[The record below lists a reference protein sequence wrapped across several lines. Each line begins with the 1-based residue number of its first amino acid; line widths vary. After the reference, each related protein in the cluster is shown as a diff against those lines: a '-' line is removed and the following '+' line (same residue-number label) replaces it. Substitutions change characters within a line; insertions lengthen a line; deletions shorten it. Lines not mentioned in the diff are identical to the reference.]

1 MFAPGKVAGTKSALA
16 AFRSQACSRDAAG
29 RLWKGE
35 PVQKGQSSLFIGAL
49 YALATAALLATQAPL
64 SFLAA
69 KQLSVAEFICVTELV
84 LLLCVPFMIRTHRSR
99 EHFVALLSSA
109 SNLGKFG
116 VLLLIGL
123 IGIVLYAFGLG
134 RGHPIVIAAVLNLDP
149 FWAAVIAYLAAG
161 KKIPTSFLTF
171 TLCLIVSFV
180 GAMLLA
186 VSQTDAQS
194 IGLQMFDSGSF
205 LALALA
211 LPVPVL
217 WALSGTFVGKWFSDF
232 DEYACIAVTFTM
244 AAVVVVPV
252 TLAIA
257 YAQSGLQL
265 TTDVLPA
272 LALLAIGTILA
283 TGFGR
288 VLYQRSLTITDNNNG
303 FVSVFFLLIP
313 ALTCLLSLGMSP
325 WIKELKFPVG
335 PLFFLGLGLV
345 AAPILVFLWQSQ
357 RKPNPSSPQEQNL
370 EPSIAV
376 SDPV

>member
-1 MFAPGKVAGTKSALA
+1 MFVLQQGGRNEIGSRGFKSE
-16 AFRSQACSRDAAG
+16 ACSRDPAG
-29 RLWKGE
+29 RPEKGVA
-35 PVQKGQSSLFIGAL
+35 VQKGRSNLFIGAL

-69 KQLSVAEFICVTELV
+69 KQLSVAEFIAVTELV
-84 LLLCVPFMIRTHRSR
+84 LLLCVPFMIWTRRSR
-99 EHFVALLSSA
+99 EQFVALVSSA
-109 SNLGKFG
+109 SNLAKFG

-123 IGIVLYAFGLG
+123 VGIVLYAFGLG

-149 FWAAVIAYLAAG
+149 FWAAVIAYLVAG

-171 TLCLIVSFV
+171 ALCLIVSFA

-186 VSQTDAQS
+186 ISQTDSQS
-194 IGLQMFDSGSF
+194 NGLQMFDSGAF
-205 LALALA
+205 LALGLA

-217 WALSGTFVGKWFSDF
+217 WALSGSLVGKWFSDF
-232 DEYACIAVTFTM
+232 DDHACIAVTFAM

-257 YAQSGLQL
+257 YARSGLQVS
-265 TTDVLPA
+265 TDVLPA
-272 LALLAIGTILA
+272 LALLALGTILA

-288 VLYQRSLTITDNNNG
+288 VLYQRSLTVTDNNNG

-313 ALTCLLSLGMSP
+313 AFTCLLSLAMAP

-335 PLFFLGLGLV
+335 PLFFLGLALV

-357 RKPNPSSPQEQNL
+357 RRADASSPQGQNF
-370 EPSIAV
+370 ETSVPV
-376 SDPV
+376 SDPA

>member
-1 MFAPGKVAGTKSALA
+1 M
-16 AFRSQACSRDAAG
+16 
-29 RLWKGE
+29 
-35 PVQKGQSSLFIGAL
+35 QKGQSSLFIGAL
-49 YALATAALLATQAPL
+49 YALTTAALLATQAPL

-99 EHFVALLSSA
+99 EHFVALLSSP

-186 VSQTDAQS
+186 VSQTDAPS

-217 WALSGTFVGKWFSDF
+217 WALSGSFVGKWFSDF

-252 TLAIA
+252 ALAIA

-265 TTDVLPA
+265 TTDILPA

-313 ALTCLLSLGMSP
+313 AFTCLLSLGMSP

-357 RKPNPSSPQEQNL
+357 RKPNPSSPQEQIL

>member
-1 MFAPGKVAGTKSALA
+1 
-16 AFRSQACSRDAAG
+16 
-29 RLWKGE
+29 
-35 PVQKGQSSLFIGAL
+35 
-49 YALATAALLATQAPL
+49 
-64 SFLAA
+64 
-69 KQLSVAEFICVTELV
+69 
-84 LLLCVPFMIRTHRSR
+84 
-99 EHFVALLSSA
+99 
-109 SNLGKFG
+109 
-116 VLLLIGL
+116 
-123 IGIVLYAFGLG
+123 
-134 RGHPIVIAAVLNLDP
+134 
-149 FWAAVIAYLAAG
+149 
-161 KKIPTSFLTF
+161 
-171 TLCLIVSFV
+171 
-180 GAMLLA
+180 
-186 VSQTDAQS
+186 
-194 IGLQMFDSGSF
+194 
-205 LALALA
+205 
-211 LPVPVL
+211 L

-313 ALTCLLSLGMSP
+313 AFTCLLSLGMSP

-357 RKPNPSSPQEQNL
+357 RKPNPSSPQEQIL

>member
-1 MFAPGKVAGTKSALA
+1 
-16 AFRSQACSRDAAG
+16 
-29 RLWKGE
+29 
-35 PVQKGQSSLFIGAL
+35 VQKGQSNLFLGGL

-69 KQLSVAEFICVTELV
+69 QQLSVAVFVGATELV
-84 LLLCVPFMIRTHRSR
+84 LLLCVPFMLLTRQSR
-99 EHFVALLSSA
+99 EHFVALLASA
-109 SNLGKFG
+109 ANLAKFG

-123 IGIVLYAFGLG
+123 VGILLYVFGLG

-149 FWAAVIAYLAAG
+149 FWAAVIAYLVAG
-161 KKIPTSFLTF
+161 KKIPTSLLTF
-171 TLCLIVSFV
+171 FLCLIVSFL

-186 VSQTDAQS
+186 VSQTDTQS
-194 IGLQMFDSGSF
+194 FGPQMFDSGSF
-205 LALALA
+205 LALGLA

-217 WALSGTFVGKWFSDF
+217 WALSGSFVGKWFSDF
-232 DEYACIAVTFTM
+232 DDYACIAVTFVM
-244 AAVVVVPV
+244 AAVVVIPV

-257 YAQSGLQL
+257 YSQSGLRL
-265 TTDVLPA
+265 TTDAVPA
-272 LALLAIGTILA
+272 LALLATGTILA

-288 VLYQRSLTITDNNNG
+288 VLYQRALTITDNNNG

-313 ALTCLLSLGMSP
+313 AFTCLLSLGMSP

-335 PLFFLGLGLV
+335 PLFFIGLALV

-357 RKPNPSSPQEQNL
+357 RKPDPSPARER
-370 EPSIAV
+370 EFDRAIPV

>member
-1 MFAPGKVAGTKSALA
+1 M
-16 AFRSQACSRDAAG
+16 
-29 RLWKGE
+29 
-35 PVQKGQSSLFIGAL
+35 QKGQSSLFLGAL
-49 YALATAALLATQAPL
+49 YALTTAALLATQAPL

-69 KQLSVAEFICVTELV
+69 KQLSVAVFIGVTELV
-84 LLLCVPFMIRTHRSR
+84 LLLCVPFMIRTRRSR

-109 SNLGKFG
+109 SNLAKFG

-149 FWAAVIAYLAAG
+149 FWAAVIAYLVAG

-171 TLCLIVSFV
+171 TLCLITSFV

-186 VSQTDAQS
+186 ISQTDAQS
-194 IGLQMFDSGSF
+194 IGLQMFNSGSF
-205 LALALA
+205 LALGLA

-217 WALSGTFVGKWFSDF
+217 WALSGSFVGKWFSDF
-232 DEYACIAVTFTM
+232 DEYACIAVTFAM
-244 AAVVVVPV
+244 AAVIVVPV

-257 YAQSGLQL
+257 YAQGGLQFN
-265 TTDVLPA
+265 TDALPA
-272 LALLAIGTILA
+272 LALLAIGTVLA

-288 VLYQRSLTITDNNNG
+288 VLYQRALTITDNNNG

-313 ALTCLLSLGMSP
+313 AFTCLLSLGMSP

-335 PLFFLGLGLV
+335 PLFFVGLGLV

-357 RKPNPSSPQEQNL
+357 RKPTPSSPQE
-370 EPSIAV
+370 PSFEHSISV

>member
-1 MFAPGKVAGTKSALA
+1 MRQDA
-16 AFRSQACSRDAAG
+16 SRKANT
-29 RLWKGE
+29 
-35 PVQKGQSSLFIGAL
+35 VQKGQSNLFLGGL
-49 YALATAALLATQAPL
+49 YALTTAALLATQAPF

-69 KQLSVAEFICVTELV
+69 KQLSVAVFIGVTELV
-84 LLLCVPFMIRTHRSR
+84 LLLCVPFMLRTRRSR
-99 EHFVALLSSA
+99 EHFLALLSSV
-109 SNLGKFG
+109 SNLVKFG

-123 IGIVLYAFGLG
+123 IGILLYVFGLG

-149 FWAAVIAYLAAG
+149 FWAAVIAYLVAG
-161 KKIPTSFLTF
+161 KKIPTSLLTF
-171 TLCLIVSFV
+171 TLCLIVSFI

-186 VSQTDAQS
+186 VSQTDAQT
-194 IGLQMFDSGSF
+194 IGLQMFDTGSF
-205 LALALA
+205 LALGLA

-232 DEYACIAVTFTM
+232 DNSACIAVTFVM
-244 AAVVVVPV
+244 AAVVVIPV
-252 TLAIA
+252 ALTIA
-257 YAQSGLQL
+257 YSQSGLQL
-265 TTDVLPA
+265 TTDTLPA

-283 TGFGR
+283 TGLGR
-288 VLYQRSLTITDNNNG
+288 VLYQRALTITDNNNG

-313 ALTCLLSLGMSP
+313 AFTCLLSLGMSP

-357 RKPNPSSPQEQNL
+357 RKSDPSSSQEQ
-370 EPSIAV
+370 EFDHAVPV